1 MPSEAIN
8 SYGVTVGTATT
19 PIVGMSADA
28 QIAVVQNQEP
38 APAGDG
44 YARAGDLFVVASQFN
59 IAGPGTALFS
69 VTTGDFGLQIDSYEI
84 VSTGEV
90 VLGQLLE
97 GATITTTGTAIPAY
111 NLNRQFPDTYDAVLE
126 PATVMTGGT
135 VISQEIATATKNA
148 AGGGRVSTKIH
159 TLEANTEYGFRFIN
173 QGNQTTSVF
182 FQMTFAEKYNGF
194 HDVWLGGSVGDG
206 VRLRGGESIQLPMI
220 QGQTLSAVASDDVQ
234 IAVLRQD

>member
-1 MPSEAIN
+1 MD
-8 SYGVTVGTATT
+8 VTGYIVPVGTASV
-19 PIVGMSADA
+19 PVVGMSADA
-28 QIAVVQNQEP
+28 QHVVIQNQEP

-69 VTTGDFGLQIDSYEI
+69 VTTGDFGMQIDSYEI

-135 VISQEIATATKNA
+135 VVSQEIATATKNA